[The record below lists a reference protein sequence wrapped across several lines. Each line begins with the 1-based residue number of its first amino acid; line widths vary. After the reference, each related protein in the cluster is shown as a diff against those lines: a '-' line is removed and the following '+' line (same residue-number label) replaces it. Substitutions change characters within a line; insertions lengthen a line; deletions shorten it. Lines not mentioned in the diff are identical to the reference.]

1 MSRTFIRSTRRWV
14 VKIGSS
20 ILTNNG
26 LGLDRGAINSWV
38 RQIDYLINRGIEVV
52 LVSSGAIAEGMVRLN
67 WTERPKKIAEL
78 QASAAVGQ
86 TGLVQA
92 YQESFRNLHRNS
104 AQILLG
110 HDDIA
115 NRQRYLNA
123 RSVLVTLL
131 KHEIVPI
138 ANENDTVS
146 TEEIR
151 FGDND
156 RLAAMVANLID
167 ADLLVILT
175 DREGLYSADPA
186 KETSAQLISEASCD
200 SEDLDELVGESM
212 SKIGR
217 GGMITKLQAARQAG
231 NSGCSTVIAGGRIDN
246 IMCKVAA
253 ADKVGTLLVA
263 NKKPLA
269 ARKQWLA
276 GQLRVHGKLI
286 LDAGAVDV
294 LRCMGKSL
302 LPVGVMGVEGDFRR
316 GDYVSCVDYA
326 GTEVARG
333 LINYS
338 AKETKIIRGLS
349 TLEVQSVL
357 DLSGEDELIHR
368 DNLVLV

>member
-1 MSRTFIRSTRRWV
+1 MSRIFIRGTRRWV

-26 LGLDRGAINSWV
+26 LGLDRVAIKSWV
-38 RQIDYLINRGIEVV
+38 RQIDYLINQGIEVV

-67 WTERPKKIAEL
+67 WTERPKTIAEL

-92 YQESFRNLHRNS
+92 YQESFRNLHRNT
-104 AQILLG
+104 AQILLD

-131 KHEIVPI
+131 KHQIVPI

-186 KETSAQLISEASCD
+186 KDASAQLISETSCD
-200 SEDLDELVGESM
+200 SEDLDKLVGESISM
-212 SKIGR
+212 IGR

-231 NSGCSTVIAGGRIDN
+231 KSGCSTVIAGGHIDN
-246 IMCKVAA
+246 IICKVAA
-253 ADKVGTLLVA
+253 ADKVGTLLFA
-263 NKKPLA
+263 SKKPLA

-276 GQLRVHGKLI
+276 GQLRVHGRLI
-286 LDAGAVDV
+286 LDAGAVNV
-294 LRCMGKSL
+294 LMCKGKSL
-302 LPVGVMGVEGDFRR
+302 LPVGVVGVDGDFTR
-316 GDYVSCVDYA
+316 GDYVSCVDQFGA
-326 GTEVARG
+326 EVARG

-338 AKETKIIRGLS
+338 SKETEIIMGLS
-349 TLEVQSVL
+349 TLEVKAKF
-357 DLSGEDELIHR
+357 DISGEDELIHR
-368 DNLVLV
+368 DNLVLI

>member
-1 MSRTFIRSTRRWV
+1 
-14 VKIGSS
+14 
-20 ILTNNG
+20 
-26 LGLDRGAINSWV
+26 
-38 RQIDYLINRGIEVV
+38 
-52 LVSSGAIAEGMVRLN
+52 
-67 WTERPKKIAEL
+67 
-78 QASAAVGQ
+78 
-86 TGLVQA
+86 
-92 YQESFRNLHRNS
+92 
-104 AQILLG
+104 
-110 HDDIA
+110 
-115 NRQRYLNA
+115 
-123 RSVLVTLL
+123 
-131 KHEIVPI
+131 
-138 ANENDTVS
+138 
-146 TEEIR
+146 
-151 FGDND
+151 
-156 RLAAMVANLID
+156 
-167 ADLLVILT
+167 
-175 DREGLYSADPA
+175 
-186 KETSAQLISEASCD
+186 
-200 SEDLDELVGESM
+200 
-212 SKIGR
+212 
-217 GGMITKLQAARQAG
+217 
-231 NSGCSTVIAGGRIDN
+231 
-246 IMCKVAA
+246 MCKVAA
-253 ADKVGTLLVA
+253 ADAVGTLLVA

>member
-1 MSRTFIRSTRRWV
+1 MSRIFIRGTRRWV

-26 LGLDRGAINSWV
+26 HGLDRGAIDSWV
-38 RQIDYLINRGIEVV
+38 RQIDYLIKQGIEVV
-52 LVSSGAIAEGMVRLN
+52 VVSSGAIAEGMVRLN
-67 WTERPKKIAEL
+67 WTERPKTISEL

-92 YQESFRNLHRNS
+92 YQESFRLLHRNT
-104 AQILLG
+104 AQILLD

-123 RSVLVTLL
+123 RGVLVTLL
-131 KHEIVPI
+131 KHEVVPI

-156 RLAAMVANLID
+156 CLAAMVANLID

-175 DREGLYSADPA
+175 DTEGLYSADPA
-186 KETSAQLISEASCD
+186 KEPKAQLISEISCD
-200 SEDLDELVGESM
+200 SEDLDTLVGDSM

-217 GGMITKLQAARQAG
+217 GGMITKLRAARQAG
-231 NSGCSTVIAGGRIDN
+231 NSGCNTVIAGGRIDN
-246 IMCKVAA
+246 VMCKVAA
-253 ADKVGTLLVA
+253 AEKVGTLLLA
-263 NKKPLA
+263 NKKPLV

-286 LDAGAVDV
+286 LDSGAVDV
-294 LRCMGKSL
+294 LSGKGKSL
-302 LPVGVMGVEGDFRR
+302 LPVGVIGVEGDFRR
-316 GDYVSCVDYA
+316 GDYVTCVDHL

-338 AKETKIIRGLS
+338 AKETETIKGLTTAQVRG
-349 TLEVQSVL
+349 VL
-357 DLSGEDELIHR
+357 HMIGEDELIHR
-368 DNLVLV
+368 DNLVLI